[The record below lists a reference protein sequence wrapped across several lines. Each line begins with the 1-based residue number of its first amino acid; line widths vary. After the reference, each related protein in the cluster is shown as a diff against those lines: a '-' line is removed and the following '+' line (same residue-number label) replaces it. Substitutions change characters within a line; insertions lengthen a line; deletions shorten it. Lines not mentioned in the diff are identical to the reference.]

1 MPTLKEQ
8 ISKKKK
14 ELKALEGRLKK
25 QMEEKKKKQNMD
37 TKKKYVKNQKT
48 RSNKVI
54 NKNRKFR
61 IDMLKF

>member
-14 ELKALEGRLKK
+14 ELKSLEGRLKK
-25 QMEEKKKKQNMD
+25 QMEEKKKKRIMD

-54 NKNRKFR
+54 NQNRKFR